1 MTFDALERSLRD
13 GPPDESGYEAGPK
26 DVGALAGSEPEGS
39 FMTVE
44 RVEHVELGHPRRAVS
59 PSFSFVSGLALALAI
74 AVGGVVLVGSLNVS
88 GPGDQQTPQPSSPPP
103 SRFTLTIPSLTET
116 FVSPRNGFT
125 ISYPAGWSV
134 RPATKSW
141 PPDIFLPLGNPA
153 FDQLRRPG
161 EAELN
166 VASQPLAAGQTE
178 ADWLASFFHPFQGAA
193 PCGTV
198 PADSPRLAIDGRS
211 GYLVNAGCLMPAD
224 RTFSV
229 PDVQYRAIVIADGR
243 VYDVRLDGN
252 IDRAYFDAIVAT
264 IRLDPASAV
273 DP

>member
-13 GPPDESGYEAGPK
+13 GPPDESGYAADPIDAGAR
-26 DVGALAGSEPEGS
+26 DGSEPES
-39 FMTVE
+39 SLMTVE
-44 RVEHVELGHPRRAVS
+44 RVGRVPTRAAS
-59 PSFSFVSGLALALAI
+59 PTFSVVPALALALAI
-74 AVGGVVLVGSLNVS
+74 AVGGIVFLGSLNRT
-88 GPGDQQTPQPSSPPP
+88 GPGDQQTPQPSPPTP
-103 SRFTLTIPSLTET
+103 STSTLTIPPLTET
-116 FVSPRNGFT
+116 FVSPRNGFSV
-125 ISYPAGWSV
+125 SYPGGWSV
-134 RPATKSW
+134 RPATESW

-153 FDQLRRPG
+153 FDQLHRPG

-178 ADWLASFFHPFQGAA
+178 ADWLASFFHPYQGAA
-193 PCGTV
+193 PCGTA

-211 GYLVNAGCLMPAD
+211 GYLVNTGCPMPAD

-229 PDVQYRAIVIADGR
+229 PDLQYRAIVIADGR
-243 VYDVRLDGN
+243 VYDIRLDGN

-264 IRLDPASAV
+264 IRLDPSSAL